1 MKSLQKRL
9 AAKVLKIGETRVWM
23 NPEKMKDIEKAITKI
38 DIRKL
43 IKKNDIR
50 ELPEKVRVKL
60 VLKSRK
66 RGQGKRKGKKNAIVP
81 SKTKWINTVR
91 PQRRVI
97 KEFKDGGHLDN
108 RNYRKLYKLIKGGM
122 FRSRSH
128 LKLYIEQN
136 KMLK

>member
-1 MKSLQKRL
+1 MSSVQKRL
-9 AAKVLKIGETRVWM
+9 AAKVLKIGQSRVWM

-43 IKKNDIR
+43 VKKNDIKTM
-50 ELPEKVRVKL
+50 PKKVRIL
-60 VLKSRK
+60 VPMKNKK
-66 RGQGKRKGKKNAIVP
+66 RGHGSRKGKKNAIVS

-91 PQRRVI
+91 PQRRLV
-97 KEFKDGGHLDN
+97 KELKTDGLLSAVD
-108 RNYRKLYKLIKGGM
+108 YRKLYKLIKGGM

-136 KMLK
+136 RMAK